1 MGAILSSYKSKRNN
15 DNKNQYES
23 TPDVEID
30 NVDTDGKTY
39 LQYIMNYDSIPYF
52 IPEIKYAKVTDIRP
66 DYTIVVAARFPNKD
80 SPIHRFPIRL
90 KHVVKEFVTFKPRGD
105 LFESNLDTKAVK
117 ELFPLICG
125 SIVELKDIEN
135 NHGMLYADVY
145 YEKKRSV
152 SEWLVENNLAVDID
166 HKFKLVPA
174 PVEKLISI

>member
-1 MGAILSSYKSKRNN
+1 MGAILSSRKTKIE
-15 DNKNQYES
+15 YED

-90 KHVVKEFVTFKPRGD
+90 KHVAKEFVTFKPRGD
-105 LFESNLDTKAVK
+105 LFESNLDTKAVNG
-117 ELFPLICG
+117 LFPLICG

-145 YEKKRSV
+145 YERRSV

-174 PVEKLISI
+174 PVEKLISL